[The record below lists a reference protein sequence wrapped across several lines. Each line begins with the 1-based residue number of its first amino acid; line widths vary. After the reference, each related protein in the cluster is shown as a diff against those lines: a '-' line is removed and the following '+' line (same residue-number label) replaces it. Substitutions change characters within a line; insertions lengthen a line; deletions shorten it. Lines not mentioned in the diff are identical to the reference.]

1 METTYHIHL
10 TKKELRGATVALI
23 TGDPA
28 RVPTIA
34 KQFSEN
40 SYELAWNREFRS
52 YLTHSNQ
59 CPVLII
65 SHGIGGPSTAIL
77 MEEICSL
84 GIHSVVRVG
93 TSGAIQDFIKVGEV
107 IISIAAVR
115 LDGTSKQYAPV
126 EYPASASPEIVM
138 LLKKSAQELNIPHH
152 IGITASTDSFYP
164 GQERYDSFF
173 GYVQKSLQGSSAEWT
188 KLRVLNYEMESSTV
202 FTLGNLFGIQTG
214 CVTGV
219 VDNRDHGEDIDTKAK
234 PLAIDRA
241 IQVAKLA
248 IEKVLSQTSD

>member
-1 METTYHIHL
+1 METTYHICI
-10 TKKELRGATVALI
+10 TKKELKGATIALI

-34 KQFSEN
+34 KKFSEN
-40 SYELAWNREFRS
+40 SHELAWNREFRS
-52 YLTHSNQ
+52 YLTYCNQ

-84 GIHSVVRVG
+84 GIQTVIRVG
-93 TSGAIQDFIKVGEV
+93 TSGAIQDFIQVGDI
-107 IISIAAVR
+107 IISSAAVR

-138 LLKKSAQELNIPHH
+138 LLKKSAQELKIPYHV
-152 IGITASTDSFYP
+152 GITASTDSFYP

-248 IEKVLSQTSD
+248 IKKVLSQTSG